1 MDKSKTALDIPP
13 NDDDELPN
21 AGVDDA
27 PKAGIVFPKAGDD
40 DAPKVA
46 VEEKGEEDWAAPN
59 TPVEVPPNKEPPVC
73 EPKGVELPKG
83 FGAKGL
89 LLALFVC
96 PKTDGDPNGLL
107 DDCPKAAIWIH
118 LLICISKR
126 SPIKKRTEL
135 QNSEDV
141 QMKKKIQM
149 TK

>member
-1 MDKSKTALDIPP
+1 MDKSKTTLDIPP

-21 AGVDDA
+21 AGVEDA
-27 PKAGIVFPKAGDD
+27 PKPGTVLPKAGDD
-40 DAPKVA
+40 EAPKVV

-89 LLALFVC
+89 LLALLVC

-107 DDCPKAAIWIH
+107 DDCPKAAIWID
-118 LLICISKR
+118 
-126 SPIKKRTEL
+126 TY
-135 QNSEDV
+135 
-141 QMKKKIQM
+141 
-149 TK
+149 